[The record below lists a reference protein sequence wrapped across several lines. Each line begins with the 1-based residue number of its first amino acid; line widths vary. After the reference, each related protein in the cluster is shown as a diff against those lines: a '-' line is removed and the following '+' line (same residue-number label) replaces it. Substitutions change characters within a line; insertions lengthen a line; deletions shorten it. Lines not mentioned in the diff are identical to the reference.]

1 MSQRWQGLVAWLL
14 LAVIVLAGCGGK
26 ATTAAASTT
35 TSAATAAATP
45 APTVAPATPPAAV
58 TTSQTSVTSV
68 ASVAT
73 SVTMSSTSSAA
84 HAATPT
90 APRVI
95 PVKLQ
100 IPAINVTAPVEV
112 VGLTPDGAM
121 DVPKQWNDVGWYEYG
136 PTPGE
141 VGNSAIAGHLDSTTA
156 PAVFWRLG
164 SLKPGDKVVV
174 TLSNSH
180 TVTFVVT
187 AKVSYPYNSAPIDK
201 VFGPSATA
209 NLNLITCGGSWDA
222 FTKNYSNRIVV
233 YTKKA

>member
-1 MSQRWQGLVAWLL
+1 MSKRWHGPVAWLL
-14 LAVIVLAGCGGK
+14 LAVVILAGCGGK
-26 ATTAAASTT
+26 ATSAAAPSTT
-35 TSAATAAATP
+35 TASATSVAPAPPTATA
-45 APTVAPATPPAAV
+45 APATPTVAATAS
-58 TTSQTSVTSV
+58 TTSTT
-68 ASVAT
+68 T
-73 SVTMSSTSSAA
+73 TSSAVA
-84 HAATPT
+84 ARATPT
-90 APRVI
+90 PVPVI

-112 VGLTPDGAM
+112 VGLTPTGAM

-141 VGNSAIAGHLDSTTA
+141 VGNSAMAGHLDSTTA

-164 SLKPGDKVVV
+164 SLKPGDKVMVS
-174 TLSNSH
+174 LSNKQ

-187 AKVSYPYNSAPIDK
+187 AKVTYPYNSAPIDK
-201 VFGPSATA
+201 VFGPASTA